1 MILLEAWLTLISLH
15 ATLASTA
22 SGSQLG
28 VVVPGNKSKMMAN
41 RREGFRFF
49 YKLIECFDHCP
60 SLPASSEIR
69 ASLKSRDYNRLLD
82 KILNYI

>member
-1 MILLEAWLTLISLH
+1 
-15 ATLASTA
+15 
-22 SGSQLG
+22 
-28 VVVPGNKSKMMAN
+28 MMAN

-82 KILNYI
+82 KILNYIWMFRLQILVFFFSDGGGFY